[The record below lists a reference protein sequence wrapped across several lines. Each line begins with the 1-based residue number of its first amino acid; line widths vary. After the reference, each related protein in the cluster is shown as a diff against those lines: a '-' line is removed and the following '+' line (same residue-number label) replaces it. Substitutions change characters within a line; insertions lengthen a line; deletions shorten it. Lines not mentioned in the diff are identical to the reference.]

1 MYFIGSDHHQRPDSD
16 HHLQYR
22 QHLTC
27 SQGHT
32 SSLILQ
38 TLEGGSICLVCLS
51 NLISN
56 PNSPT
61 VHVSY
66 ALSQLSHAI
75 SQPPFIHTLL
85 TFHPHFLISPLMSAL
100 SSIED
105 EPLAKQMIDVI
116 NELCRSGDCSIYTEF
131 VARVSDRL
139 SSGSLY
145 WSQRQ
150 TYMLHCLG
158 VLLDYQ
164 KDDPYSHIK
173 DKDALLLNLVT
184 GLQLPSEEIQGEI
197 LFVLYKLCSIQLAC
211 IDDSKS
217 DVLYCHSSKI
227 LHLSLEALMKTHR
240 DDVRLNCV
248 ALLSVLARRG
258 FFENA
263 FENDVTFT
271 LKEYPEA
278 DNFMETTEHE
288 LEKTPLSLLFAE
300 AIKAP
305 LLSSDCEVQTATLDL
320 IVLYLSC
327 GGVSEK
333 EVQVLVEEN
342 IADYVFEILRLF
354 GCKNDSLVS
363 SSLQVLDLLSVAEVA
378 FKQRLAIGF
387 TTLVP
392 VLRHVA
398 EVPFHPAQCQ
408 SLKLISECVSNCP
421 GIISSSSVE
430 EINLVMTGMLKKHID
445 GEANMLP
452 ETFTMIC
459 SVLVALMKSPS
470 SHGTLSIAI
479 SLQDISRYTIATC
492 LSSYREHSCQM
503 LHSLYLLKEA
513 YEYSFEGNPTNSIYT
528 GLRDCILNICEVKLL
543 PWISMSINEIDEDIA
558 LGVLEIFHS
567 ILLHSDFQPK
577 EFVHVLVSSSWFSF
591 SFGCLGIFPTE
602 RMKWRVYFLLSSIL
616 DVFLGNDSG
625 QSIRDVALHLP
636 SDPID
641 LLFLLGQKGSHNQE
655 VFCCQSAVL
664 LILYTSSLYD
674 DRLADDRM
682 VLASLEQYIL
692 LNQSEILGGVVE
704 PLIMEVLVNLYG
716 LYRGLAKISY
726 QIPYS
731 PEAESTL
738 FHLVAEKRC
747 EFLST
752 RIHTTSLKWLFQQER
767 IYKYLSSK
775 VLRWCRQCVVYGNQ
789 IVDCNNA
796 ETVKFRELAE
806 LVASGDNYGAKLLV
820 CLLRELVEENGQEH
834 DIILLLNMIA
844 AITALFPAASGQLSL
859 NGIAFAIQ
867 NLYHQHSSSPEIF
880 NVTCQLVFT
889 ILHSVNSESLS
900 DDEAWITVAT
910 KLMHYLVSTITEI
923 GCTQEALLV
932 MGILSL
938 ILHHSL
944 HQKLVEASKTILL
957 NTPLISLVNKMIH
970 EACLKG
976 SALFDHDET
985 TLTGEGLIFLLLLN
999 YFCHRSVHNV
1009 LPGIEDAQSLLD
1021 SDNRKQ
1027 QSLSYTSIHCHD
1039 LSRLLHFGSSPVKL
1053 VSSYC
1058 LLQVFQRIT
1067 EEKRKEPG
1075 NVKHNSHHIR
1085 SMTSILEGLVFHSDI
1100 RVAMNCA
1107 LCIAMIEDWE
1117 IHDKETKVIKRDS
1130 WYRLI
1135 TEELVMTLAVPKL
1148 TSKSVMIHH
1157 MPAVHIAVSILKQH
1171 QVPPWMSVVFDDSCI
1186 SGIIQNLSPSNITR
1200 EMVMLFRELLHMG
1213 HLNSKHIACLNQL
1226 FQACRKSVYSDDNYD
1241 ACTENTKNTVIFPDD
1256 PGKVYEVLINLI
1268 SPESSPNEGLLEEI
1282 ELFCQTLREAG

>member
-16 HHLQYR
+16 QHFQYR
-22 QHLTC
+22 QHQTC

-75 SQPPFIHTLL
+75 SQPSFLHSLL

-116 NELCRSGDCSIYTEF
+116 YELCTSGDCSIYSEF

-158 VLLDYQ
+158 VLLDNQ
-164 KDDPYSHIK
+164 KNDPYSHIK

-197 LFVLYKLCSIQLAC
+197 LFVLYKICSIQHAC
-211 IDDSKS
+211 IGNSEGG
-217 DVLYCHSSKI
+217 VLYGHSLRI
-227 LHLSLEALMKTHR
+227 LYLSLEILLKSHR

-248 ALLSVLARRG
+248 G

-263 FENDVTFT
+263 FENDVTFS

-288 LEKTPLSLLFAE
+288 LQKTPLNLLFAE

-320 IVLYLSC
+320 IALYLSC

-342 IADYVFEILRLF
+342 IADYVFEILRLL

-398 EVPFHPAQCQ
+398 EVPFHPAQ
-408 SLKLISECVSNCP
+408 SRSIKLISECVSNCP
-421 GIISSSSVE
+421 GIISSSNVE

-452 ETFTMIC
+452 ETFTMVC

-470 SHGTLSIAI
+470 SHGTPSIAI

-492 LSSYREHSCQM
+492 LSSYREHSFQM

-513 YEYSFEGNPTNSIYT
+513 YEYSFEGNPTNSIYM
-528 GLRDCILNICEVKLL
+528 GLRDCILNICEAKLL
-543 PWISMSINEIDEDIA
+543 PWISMSINEIDVDIA
-558 LGVLEIFHS
+558 LGVLEIFHT

-591 SFGCLGIFPTE
+591 SFGCLGLFPTE

-616 DVFLGNDSG
+616 DVLLGNDSG

-636 SDPID
+636 FDPID

-655 VFCCQSAVL
+655 VFCCQSAIL

-674 DRLADDRM
+674 DR
-682 VLASLEQYIL
+682 
-692 LNQSEILGGVVE
+692 
-704 PLIMEVLVNLYG
+704 
-716 LYRGLAKISY
+716 GLAKINY

-738 FHLVAEKRC
+738 FYIVAEKQC
-747 EFLST
+747 ELLFK

-767 IYKYLSSK
+767 ICKYLSSE
-775 VLRWCRQCVVYGNQ
+775 VLRWCRHCIVYGNQ
-789 IVDCNNA
+789 IVDCNDT

-806 LVASGDNYGAKLLV
+806 LVASGDNYAAKLLV
-820 CLLRELVEENGQEH
+820 CLLRELVEESGQKH
-834 DIILLLNMIA
+834 DIVLLLNTIA

-859 NGIAFAIQ
+859 NEIAFAIQ
-867 NLYHQHSSSPEIF
+867 DLYNH
-880 NVTCQLVFT
+880 V
-889 ILHSVNSESLS
+889 
-900 DDEAWITVAT
+900 
-910 KLMHYLVSTITEI
+910 
-923 GCTQEALLV
+923 
-932 MGILSL
+932 
-938 ILHHSL
+938 
-944 HQKLVEASKTILL
+944 
-957 NTPLISLVNKMIH
+957 
-970 EACLKG
+970 
-976 SALFDHDET
+976 HD
-985 TLTGEGLIFLLLLN
+985 I
-999 YFCHRSVHNV
+999 
-1009 LPGIEDAQSLLD
+1009 LPGIENAQSLLD

-1027 QSLSYTSIHCHD
+1027 QSLSYISIHCHD

-1067 EEKRKEPG
+1067 EEKRKESG
-1075 NVKHNSHHIR
+1075 KVTHHSHHIR
-1085 SMTSILEGLVFHSDI
+1085 SMTSILDGLIFHSDT

-1117 IHDKETKVIKRDS
+1117 KHDKETQVVKRDN

-1135 TEELVMTLAVPKL
+1135 TEEMVMTLAVPKNL
-1148 TSKSVMIHH
+1148 ASKSIMIHH
-1157 MPAVHIAVSILKQH
+1157 MPAAHIAVSMLKLQ
-1171 QVPPWMSVVFDDSCI
+1171 QVPPWISVVFDDSCI
-1186 SGIIQNLSPSNITR
+1186 SGIIQNLSPSNITH
-1200 EMVMLFRELLHMG
+1200 EMVMLFRELLHSG
-1213 HLNSKHIACLNQL
+1213 YLESKHIACLNQL
-1226 FQACRKSVYSDDNYD
+1226 FQACRKRVYSDDIQD
-1241 ACTENTKNTVIFPDD
+1241 SCTEDTKNSVIFPDD
-1256 PGKVYEVLINLI
+1256 PGKVYEASAELLQAPRDDAQPMIL
-1268 SPESSPNEGLLEEI
+1268 SCCMSTQFASSLYSHPAKGARN
-1282 ELFCQTLREAG
+1282 